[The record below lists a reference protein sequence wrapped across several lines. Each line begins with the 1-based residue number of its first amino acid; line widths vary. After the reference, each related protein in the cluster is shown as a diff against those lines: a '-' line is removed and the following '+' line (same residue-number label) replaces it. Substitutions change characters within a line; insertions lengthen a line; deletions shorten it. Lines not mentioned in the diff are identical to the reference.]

1 MSKFRS
7 EQIDQPINLTGTLTG
22 NLVGTASYAT
32 FAENGGGGGTINTG
46 SLLTTASVSS
56 NTITF
61 TKGDGSTFPI
71 TVNTGSGGSGTGFP
85 FNGNAVIT
93 GSLLVSGSGIIVT
106 GSLNAPNITGSLF
119 GTASWANNAVS
130 ALSANTAANG
140 GVTSVD
146 IVTGYPLAMN
156 GGQTTGDVEIKT
168 SYTQLT
174 QIISQTGGNAPV
186 PDNTPI
192 NTTEETYTWGRD
204 NEGIYTLTANNS
216 ATPFTSGKTAIQLT
230 AGNINE
236 KPSSLSYYYIS
247 TSQIKVYAW
256 SLADGVLSDD
266 ILSKATIDIKIF
278 P

>member
-71 TVNTGSGGSGTGFP
+71 TVNTGSGGSGTVFP
-85 FNGNAVIT
+85 FSGNAVIT

-106 GSLNAPNITGSLF
+106 GSLNAPNITGSLR
-119 GTASWANNAVS
+119 GTASWADNATS
-130 ALSANTAANG
+130 AITAGNG
-140 GVTSVD
+140 GVTSVG

-156 GGQTTGDVEIKT
+156 GGQTTGAVQIKT

-186 PDNTPI
+186 PDYTPI
-192 NTTEETYTWGRD
+192 NTTGETYSWGRD
-204 NEGIYTLTANNS
+204 DEGIYTLTADDS

-230 AGNINE
+230 AGGA
-236 KPSSLSYYYIS
+236 SGRAVSLSYEYVS
-247 TSQIKVYAW
+247 TSEIKIFAW
-256 SLADGVLSDD
+256 NLTDGVLSDSS
-266 ILSKATIDIKIF
+266 LSKATIDIKIF